1 MNESY
6 RKSPSKKQYKY
17 NEDRNDLMRILNM
30 LVDMQRIQN
39 IIAAVIGVLLL
50 GIFLIGLTYFL
61 LNG

>member
-1 MNESY
+1 MEQPY
-6 RKSPSKKQYKY
+6 RTSPSKKQYKY
-17 NEDRNDLMRILNM
+17 NEERNDLMRILNI

-39 IIAAVIGVLLL
+39 IIAAIIGVLLL